1 MFFPIFFLGLC
12 IMKMWNIILVS
23 YHHLVDTQRKIFSYH
38 TWNDDYI
45 LNPSS
50 WNFYGMCTHT
60 HPYILMLMMFCRL
73 SFHPVISEYIPDQM
87 ILTVKYKSIVKKQCK
102 WSYVASSLWDFTN
115 LIIYYLTNLQLEKVS
130 SLFTISHTIALNW
143 PGIKP

>member
-1 MFFPIFFLGLC
+1 MC
-12 IMKMWNIILVS
+12 IMKMWNIILES
-23 YHHLVDTQRKIFSYH
+23 YHHLLDTQPNIFSYH

-60 HPYILMLMMFCRL
+60 HPYILMLMMCCRL
-73 SFHPVISEYIPDQM
+73 SFNLLTFKVLRYQM
-87 ILTVKYKSIVKKQCK
+87 ILMVKYKWSVKKDKVNFSTKCIIRQPPLGRFHLLD
-102 WSYVASSLWDFTN
+102 YSL
-115 LIIYYLTNLQLEKVS
+115 YLKKVS

-143 PGIKP
+143 PGIKL